1 MSEQCNHDCGSCGEA
16 GCGER
21 NPESLLEKPHAK
33 SQIKKVIG
41 IVSGKGGVGKSS
53 VASLAAVASAREGYQ
68 TAIMDADV
76 TGPSIPKMFGVEGQ
90 VYGADDG
97 IIPAVTKTG
106 IKMVST
112 NLILENPED
121 PVIWRGP
128 VVAGLIKQFWTDVIW
143 GSIDYM
149 FIDMPPGT
157 GDVPLTVFQSI
168 PVDGISVV
176 TSPQDLVSMIVAKAV
191 KMASMMEIPVLGV
204 VENMSYV
211 KCPHCGE
218 EIKVYGESHLE
229 EIAAQQDLDIIARL
243 PMDPALAQCCDKGQ
257 IELYT
262 GEYIDALASV
272 LSKAPVDKA

>member
-1 MSEQCNHDCGSCGEA
+1 
-16 GCGER
+16 
-21 NPESLLEKPHAK
+21 
-33 SQIKKVIG
+33 
-41 IVSGKGGVGKSS
+41 
-53 VASLAAVASAREGYQ
+53 
-68 TAIMDADV
+68 
-76 TGPSIPKMFGVEGQ
+76 MFGVEGQ

-168 PVDGISVV
+168 PVDGIIVV